1 MVEDDNQDNTREE
14 FKAICYTP
22 ERLIRSQEYRILVP
36 SPRPFIFSQARIRPE
51 NKSRERKFH
60 RCQKQSDLLIDSEQ
74 IGTCLKSNNS
84 LFLSFSFCLEPTEGS
99 ADRNTL
105 VSWTGAPGEAGTWPD
120 LIKFRGL
127 PMRGIELLGVSDLLC
142 FQRPRGSFIRLR
154 KMPSSVRLQNSAA
167 WHCCGRASILEVRLN
182 WVYQDS
188 SWRTLME
195 VALREQSCE
204 FELDRC
210 FPCQI
215 WTQNY

>member
-1 MVEDDNQDNTREE
+1 MVEDDNQDNIRKE

-51 NKSRERKFH
+51 DESRERNFC
-60 RCQKQSDLLIDSEQ
+60 RYRKQLDCLIDSEQ

-84 LFLSFSFCLEPTEGS
+84 LLFFSFFFYLEPSEGN

-105 VSWTGAPGEAGTWPD
+105 VSWTGASSEASRAGTWPD

-142 FQRPRGSFIRLR
+142 FQRPRGSFVRLR

-167 WHCCGRASILEVRLN
+167 GI
-182 WVYQDS
+182 
-188 SWRTLME
+188 
-195 VALREQSCE
+195 VAVELRS
-204 FELDRC
+204 
-210 FPCQI
+210 
-215 WTQNY
+215 